1 MEALT
6 ATFKLKPLVRE
17 GNLWMLMGTGHRSL
31 LMRMRIACSI
41 DEVISM

>member
-17 GNLWMLMGTGHRSL
+17 GNLWMLMVYRTPLSAYAHAYSL
-31 LMRMRIACSI
+31 LN
-41 DEVISM
+41 